1 MKAPRESEDPACN
14 PLPPGVPD
22 LEGLVGSWVEA
33 ADLAHLPSLRNQ
45 FGQGH
50 VNADL
55 SSLSWLAAP
64 PYTFGYHTGVL
75 RLNGVTLPAQRYR
88 WKPWGVEREHAGAAL
103 TVRTDARMLFERDLL
118 AWQIHLTNH
127 SPSPVSCTLS
137 QDLFAMVAHTDTGW
151 GWLYDVPWTAG
162 NYHDFMT
169 LERIRSTVA
178 AAPEPSYLLGPGLR
192 KLRLGKP
199 RLPGIQRDSGREPMS
214 LTYEL
219 PRHVS
224 QDTVY
229 PYRTSACA
237 TVRNIRCRDRGEDI
251 PALLASA
258 EIALQPSSE
267 VTLGAFELQAG
278 QVLELGIRVDDI
290 DEDGVVLTHGNHPDS
305 LQLGIESGRLWLGI
319 AGEKEY
325 CSRDIVAG
333 RWYEV
338 TVALEADRAA
348 LFLDDDPAAATA
360 HWSESPRWKSLS
372 DGAIAVIADSCSPAR
387 ACYGFDTP
395 PDSVETVG
403 AGARADWTL
412 HLEPGQTISIGILC
426 AYGGD
431 ELGDDAAADAA
442 TDFGAVLA
450 RSEAGYRD
458 LWRSMFTPGNS
469 HFSGHLPALQTTDQG
484 ISRSYYLAALL
495 ALYMRNTRVSSSE
508 PVFLTGGPRLGPTTT
523 FFWDHSEW
531 SRLYALLEP
540 AGLRSW
546 LRRALATPYDSSFG
560 FDTKRGGPLGNQYA
574 ANDYALFRL
583 VEHYVCVTGDLLF
596 LREHAGAA
604 TVLDHL
610 RRLALGW
617 KTRRTATSGILA
629 DFGADPWRLL
639 ECVPNYVN
647 VVASFNAAYVGMT
660 RSFAGLLRMLGE
672 AGAASAADAD
682 ADSLAR
688 AVLEMSLPGGRWQIR
703 HPEGSESIGHCLD
716 FGLVAAH
723 LHADLSPAQRAE
735 ATTFVTEKLLASTW
749 MRALAADDPAAP
761 FSDRPDHGSAGAFCA
776 WPGVTA
782 YGLAKLGRQDLAAA
796 LLRVVH
802 ESTSGALWGQAMEI
816 VADSCGERVRV
827 AEEGVSNR
835 ESIGGVAIAEAVVSG
850 LFGFEPSF
858 RSVASSPLPRSIE
871 VPGIGR
877 LTNINI
883 GPRHGATAEETQ

>member
-1 MKAPRESEDPACN
+1 MTASHESEDPACN
-14 PLPPGVPD
+14 PFPPGVPD
-22 LEGLVGSWVEA
+22 LGDLAGSWVEA

-75 RLNGVTLPAQRYR
+75 RLDGLTLPAQRYR
-88 WKPWGVEREHAGAAL
+88 WRPWGVEREHVGAAL
-103 TVRTDARMLFERDLL
+103 TVRTDARMLLERDLL
-118 AWQIHLTNH
+118 AWQIQVTNH
-127 SPSPVSCTLS
+127 SAGPVSCTLS
-137 QDLFAMVAHTDTGW
+137 QDLFAMVAHSDTGW

-178 AAPEPSYLLGPGLR
+178 TGPMPSYQLGPGLR

-199 RLPGIQRDSGREPMS
+199 RLPGIQRDSGSEPMS
-214 LTYEL
+214 LAYEL

-237 TVRNIRCRDRGEDI
+237 TVRDIRCRIRGQGV
-251 PALLASA
+251 PALFASA

-267 VTLGAFELQAG
+267 VTLGAFELEAG
-278 QVLELGIRVDDI
+278 QVLELGLRLDDL
-290 DEDGVVLTHGNHPDS
+290 DRDGVVLTHGNHPDS
-305 LQLGIESGRLWLGI
+305 LQLGVESGRLWLGI

-325 CSRDIVAG
+325 CSRDLVAG
-333 RWYEV
+333 RWYQV
-338 TVALEADRAA
+338 TVALEADCIA
-348 LFLDDDPAAATA
+348 LYLDGEQAAATA
-360 HWSESPRWKSLS
+360 HWSASPRWKALS
-372 DGAIAVIADSCSPAR
+372 DGTTAIIVDSCSPAR

-395 PDSVETVG
+395 PDSLETIG
-403 AGARADWTL
+403 AGARAEWTL
-412 HLEPGQTISIGILC
+412 HLESGQTVSIGVVC

-431 ELGDDAAADAA
+431 DLGDDAAATIAA
-442 TDFGAVLA
+442 NFGAVLA
-450 RSEAGYRD
+450 RSESGYRD
-458 LWRSMFTPGNS
+458 LWRSMFTPGNP

-484 ISRSYYLAALL
+484 VARSYYLAALL
-495 ALYMRNTRVSSSE
+495 ALYLRNTRVSSSE

-523 FFWDHSEW
+523 FFWDHTEW

-540 AGLRSW
+540 SGMRSW

-560 FDTKRGGPLGNQYA
+560 FDTRGGGPLGNHYA

-583 VEHYVCVTGDLLF
+583 IEHYVCVTGDLQF
-596 LREHAGAA
+596 LHEQAGPA
-604 TVLDHL
+604 TVLGHL

-617 KTRRTATSGILA
+617 KARRTAASGVLA

-647 VVASFNAAYVGMT
+647 AVASFNAAYVGMT
-660 RSFAGLLRMLGE
+660 RSLAGLLGMLGE
-672 AGAASAADAD
+672 SEAAAAADAD
-682 ADSLAR
+682 ADSLAS
-688 AVLEMSLPGGRWQIR
+688 AVLEMSLPGGQWQIR
-703 HPEGSESIGHCLD
+703 HPDRTEYIGHCLD

-723 LHADLSPAQRAE
+723 LHADLSQAQRGE
-735 ATTFVTEKLLASTW
+735 AVRFVTEKLLASTW

-761 FSDRPDHGSAGAFCA
+761 FSNRPDHGAAGAFCA

-782 YGLAKLGRQDLAAA
+782 YGLAKLGRPDLAAD

-802 ESTSGALWGQAMEI
+802 ESTSGGLWGQAMEI
-816 VADSCGERVRV
+816 VADDRGEWVRV

-858 RSVASSPLPRSIE
+858 RSLAGSSLPRTIE
-871 VPGIGR
+871 IPDIGS
-877 LTNINI
+877 LTNINV
-883 GPRHGATAEETQ
+883 GPRNDALKEAQ